1 MFAADI
7 QQSVLNVTFAFLKPA
22 NFKAMRR
29 FLLILLAL
37 IVANGGLSLNA
48 QKIWTLSECV
58 QYALD
63 HNIQIKQQGLNT
75 QVADARLT
83 QSYYDLLPNL
93 NGGIG
98 GSYSTGRSVDPYTY
112 EFTENNVSSMNFSL
126 ASSVTLFS
134 GFQKM
139 NTIQA
144 NKYTVMASLS
154 DLDRLKNDISM
165 AVISSYLNIL
175 YAKELVMIRKE
186 QTKLTEEQ
194 VNRTQQLYDAGS
206 VPKGTLLEVKAQLA
220 AEETQKVQAE
230 NQLKMA
236 YLTLTQLMEWK
247 EDSNDFEIADPDVN
261 QLDAGILK
269 RSVGSIYEQAVQRL
283 PQVRSA
289 EFRMKSAHSSYRVA
303 LGSYYP
309 RLSASA
315 SLYSGYS
322 NNRSRATVDL
332 IQMGAQPIGYL
343 NADTVY
349 SFPYLSPQVSYTDY
363 PFKDQFR
370 DNAYRSLSLNLS
382 IPIFNN
388 YQIRQAV
395 KSSKINLLQSELEV
409 ENVKNQLFKE
419 IQQAWSDAMAAM
431 NRFESAEK
439 SLLASEESF
448 RYIQQRFD
456 AGLISSLDYN
466 TSKNQLTR
474 IQSELLQSKYEFLF
488 KIGLLEYYLGSS
500 LEY

>member
-1 MFAADI
+1 
-7 QQSVLNVTFAFLKPA
+7 
-22 NFKAMRR
+22 MRR
-29 FLLILLAL
+29 IFIILMLSYISTGA
-37 IVANGGLSLNA
+37 ISLNA
-48 QKIWTLSECV
+48 QKIWTLSECI

-75 QVADARLT
+75 QLADDRLT

-112 EFTENNVSSMNFSL
+112 EFTENNVSSMNFSV

-139 NTIQA
+139 NSIQA
-144 NKYTVMASLS
+144 NKYALMASLS
-154 DLDRLKNDISM
+154 DHDRLKNDISL
-165 AVISSYLNIL
+165 AVITSYLNIL

-186 QTKLTEEQ
+186 QTNLTRDQ
-194 VNRTQQLYDAGS
+194 VNRTLQLFDAGS
-206 VPKGTLLEVKAQLA
+206 VPKGSLLEVKAQLA
-220 AEETQKVQAE
+220 TEETQLVQSE
-230 NQLKMA
+230 NQLNMA
-236 YLTLTQLMEWK
+236 YLNLTQLMEWK
-247 EDSNDFEIADPDVN
+247 EGDDFEIADPDVN
-261 QLDAGILK
+261 QLDEGILK
-269 RSVGSIYEQAVQRL
+269 LSVGSIYEQAVQRL

-289 EFRMKSAHSSYRVA
+289 EFRLKSAHSNYRVA
-303 LGSYYP
+303 LGSFYP

-322 NNRSRATVDL
+322 NNRSKAAIDL

-349 SFPYLSPQVSYTDY
+349 SFPYLSPQVSYSDY
-363 PFKDQFR
+363 PFQDQFR
-370 DNAYRSLSLNLS
+370 DNAYRSLSLSLS

-388 YQIRQAV
+388 YQLRQAV
-395 KSSKINLLQSELEV
+395 KASKITFIQSELEV

-419 IQQAWSDAMAAM
+419 IQQAWSDAIAAM
-431 NRFESAEK
+431 NRFESAQK

-448 RYIQQRFD
+448 SYIQQRFD
-456 AGLISSLDYN
+456 AGLLSSLEYN

-474 IQSELLQSKYEFLF
+474 IQSELLQSKYEYLF
-488 KIGLLEYYLGSS
+488 KIGILEYFLGSGM
-500 LEY
+500 E